1 MKLSV
6 LEQNGFVAEGDLRV
20 LSYHLTRPKTEDH
33 PTLNAYYETFLQRL
47 EESVQTQGGGYGK
60 GKLKE
65 YLERGGV
72 PGKFRPTHLDLMTQM
87 EEDRQNQSLTVTQR
101 LLWKDGRKILADR
114 TECQTWDLSQ
124 KEPILCKKQRKERR
138 KFHLPR
144 LRIALWQKK
153 KASSDES

>member
-1 MKLSV
+1 MELSI

-20 LSYHLTRPKTEDH
+20 LSYRLTRPKTEDS
-33 PTLNAYYETFLQRL
+33 PALDAYYGDFLHRL

-65 YLERGGV
+65 HLENGGA
-72 PGKFRPTHLDLMTQM
+72 PGKFRPTRLTLTTQM
-87 EEDRQNQSLTVTQR
+87 EQDSQNRSLTVTQR
-101 LLWKDGRKILADR
+101 LLWKDGGKILADR
-114 TECQTWDLSQ
+114 TECQIWDLSQ
-124 KEPILCKKQRKERR
+124 KEPVLCKKQWKEKR

-153 KASSDES
+153 KASSN